1 MSQPPTLFPNGVQ
14 NKNANDTENRGTSTS
29 TAPSAMGKPPAQPG
43 AFSRPADEQTS
54 RFGAGLTQTPQP
66 TSAFKPS
73 GFAPRPTD
81 PAASPA
87 RPAFGTTAG
96 SSPFSSAGTTPTQPT
111 AFGGATSPYV
121 GQSGLGQPN
130 LGQSTWTSPLR
141 QAAQTPPGTS
151 VSSPFAAKDAAAQ
164 KPPFGAQQAPSF
176 GTTGSSLFPSAGAAA
191 NKTSAFQSG
200 ANATPQA
207 TMPPP
212 TRPCR
217 TIRSDFP

>member
-1 MSQPPTLFPNGVQ
+1 MSQPPTFFPNGVQ

-29 TAPSAMGKPPAQPG
+29 TAPSATGKPPTQSG

-96 SSPFSSAGTTPTQPT
+96 SSPFSSAGTTPTQPS
-111 AFGGATSPYV
+111 AFGGRY
-121 GQSGLGQPN
+121 PN
-130 LGQSTWTSPLR
+130 S
-141 QAAQTPPGTS
+141 
-151 VSSPFAAKDAAAQ
+151 
-164 KPPFGAQQAPSF
+164 
-176 GTTGSSLFPSAGAAA
+176 
-191 NKTSAFQSG
+191 
-200 ANATPQA
+200 
-207 TMPPP
+207 
-212 TRPCR
+212 
-217 TIRSDFP
+217 